1 MTHFFQRTAI
11 ILVAT
16 SALCASPALARTHHH
31 HAGKKGHSAH
41 HAAPAAGANGTI
53 VTLPG
58 EAATY
63 IVKKGDTLAKI
74 ADQLDT
80 TVADLKRDNKLK
92 SNDLTPGQELKGPA
106 KERKAYVVAHGD
118 TPYSI
123 AQRFHV
129 SVGDLRSENGLTS
142 KAAIHSGQKLKLP
155 AGFKAPA
162 GLADEGGPALRGPRP
177 SPVADQIS
185 GDEGGSRTAAGR
197 VEIVP
202 GGATTYKVK
211 KGDTLAKVADKLGT
225 SVAELKRDNHLKG
238 NSISPGRRLKGPHS
252 GSSRVYVA
260 ASGDTMQ
267 GISTRF
273 GVSVQALKSANG
285 MKKRTNSVHG
295 GQRLRLPGAARD
307 HGRSDVLDRATV
319 GYPRP
324 AEPDRGPLPSQPQ
337 PYQPGAIPRPYPP
350 SSSGTPGQPP
360 SAAPQV
366 SAGPTDAQVMSMGK
380 GRFQWP
386 LKGDII
392 SDFGPLNGGQRN
404 DGINIRAA
412 AGDVVH
418 SAADGDVVYA
428 GDQVPGFGNLVLIK
442 HADGWVTAYG
452 HLSRVDVKMQQKV
465 TQGQQIG
472 QAGQTGGVTETQLH
486 FEVRYAPNP
495 LERARP
501 VDPKL
506 VLPK

>member
-11 ILVAT
+11 LLIAT

-31 HAGKKGHSAH
+31 HPAKKGHTAH
-41 HAAPAAGANGTI
+41 RAAPAAGANGTI

-58 EAATY
+58 ESSTY
-63 IVKKGDTLAKI
+63 VVKKGDTLAKI

-106 KERKAYVVAHGD
+106 SERKAYVVAHGD

-129 SVGDLRSENGLTS
+129 SVADLRSENGLSS
-142 KAAIHSGQKLKLP
+142 KATIHSGQKLKLP

-162 GLADEGGPALRGPRP
+162 DLAEDRASARGSRPTPASAESGGG
-177 SPVADQIS
+177 DQ
-185 GDEGGSRTAAGR
+185 GGSRTAAGR
-197 VEIVP
+197 VETVP
-202 GGATTYKVK
+202 GGATSYKVK
-211 KGDTLAKVADKLGT
+211 KGDTLSKVADKMGI
-225 SVAELKRDNHLKG
+225 SVSELKRLNHLKG
-238 NSISPGRRLKGPHS
+238 NSISPGRRLKGPSS
-252 GSSRVYVA
+252 GTSRVYVA
-260 ASGDTMQ
+260 ASGDTLQ

-273 GVSVQALKSANG
+273 GVSVQALKAANG
-285 MKKRTNSVHG
+285 MKKRAVSVRG
-295 GQRLRLPGAARD
+295 GQRLRLPGGARD
-307 HGRSDVLDRATV
+307 HGSSEALDRATV

-324 AEPDRGPLPSQPQ
+324 AEPDRSAGLPSQPQ
-337 PYQPGAIPRPYPP
+337 PYQPSGPRPYNP
-350 SSSGTPGQPP
+350 SAGTPGQPP
-360 SAAPQV
+360 AVAPQA

-386 LKGDII
+386 LKGDLI
-392 SDFGPLNGGQRN
+392 SDFGPLTGGQRN

-412 AGDVVH
+412 MGDVVH

-472 QAGQTGGVTETQLH
+472 QAGQSGGVTETQLH